1 VAEKCTASARRGLA
15 GLGRLQSLGRIGAPG
30 LFLFFCSNYFSFSV
44 FETKSFVLQQNLHR
58 FESLQ
63 ICKICKMGQRV
74 FELNKTQTRRKS
86 KRKDF
91 RRNKIGSP
99 NLFDQF

>member
-1 VAEKCTASARRGLA
+1 VGPNCQWLVVGASWAWA
-15 GLGRLQSLGRIGAPG
+15 TFWPG
-30 LFLFFCSNYFSFSV
+30 PVSFPAAVSFFCSNHFSFSV
-44 FETKSFVLQQNLHR
+44 FETRGFVLQQELHK